1 MRLRALSNPRLEAM
15 TFIVS
20 RLSVGSVLAT
30 HRATSQRQRGALL
43 GLPYW
48 EARSSESDSLGS
60 SRKSLIRVRS
70 GYAASAIEWTQDG
83 ETNASGC
90 R

>member
-15 TFIVS
+15 TFIES

-60 SRKSLIRVRS
+60 SRKSLIRVLLM
-70 GYAASAIEWTQDG
+70 AA
-83 ETNASGC
+83 
-90 R
+90 